1 MAEPVRSRGVRHAH
15 EIEKLRAF
23 RAVPAADKLRWLEE
37 VRAFVER
44 FQTPQARRAM
54 MRFRRGE
61 L

>member
-1 MAEPVRSRGVRHAH
+1 VRHAH

>member
-1 MAEPVRSRGVRHAH
+1 MTDRVQNRGVRHRH
-15 EIEKLRAF
+15 GIEKLRAF

-54 MRFRRGE
+54 ERFRRGE